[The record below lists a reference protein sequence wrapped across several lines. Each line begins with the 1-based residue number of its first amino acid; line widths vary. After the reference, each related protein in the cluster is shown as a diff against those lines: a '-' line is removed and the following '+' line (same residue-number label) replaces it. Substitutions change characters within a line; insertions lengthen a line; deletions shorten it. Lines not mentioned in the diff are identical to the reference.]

1 MAHKL
6 FIADALS
13 HVRMSSGSF
22 PLEIGQ
28 LSDFSQSS
36 VSNLLLR
43 ALPAEAFER
52 LRPAMK
58 QVDLPVKFELVTPGV
73 PNEHVYFLE
82 RGLGSLVAT
91 SSDDEIVEVGHIGYE
106 GMAGAHL
113 LLKVPKTPNRTFMQA
128 EGSGISVPTSVF
140 LNTVE
145 RVPAANALLLRYV
158 HCCELQLA
166 HSALANARYNMPERL
181 ARWLLMCHDRLQTD
195 DLSLTHE
202 FLSIMLGVRRSGV
215 TNEIHILEGVHA
227 IKATRGNIRV
237 LNRQKLEEIAGG
249 SYGIPE
255 DEYAQYIGL
264 PIRRS

>member
-1 MAHKL
+1 
-6 FIADALS
+6 
-13 HVRMSSGSF
+13 MSAGSF
-22 PLEIGQ
+22 PLEIEPV
-28 LSDFSQSS
+28 SDFSQST

-52 LRPAMK
+52 LRPAM
-58 QVDLPVKFELVTPGV
+58 QHVDLPVKFELVAAGV
-73 PNEHVYFLE
+73 PNDHVYFLE

-91 SSDDEIVEVGHIGYE
+91 SSDDVEVGHIGYE
-106 GMAGAHL
+106 GMTGAHV

-128 EGSGISVPTSVF
+128 EGAGISVPTPVF
-140 LNTVE
+140 LNMVQQ
-145 RVPAANALLLRYV
+145 VPTANDLLLRYV
-158 HCCELQLA
+158 HCCELQMA

-181 ARWLLMCHDRLQTD
+181 ARWLLMCHDRLLTEN
-195 DLSLTHE
+195 LPLTHE

-237 LNRQKLEEIAGG
+237 LNRQKLEDIASG

-255 DEYAQYIGL
+255 EEYAQYIGF